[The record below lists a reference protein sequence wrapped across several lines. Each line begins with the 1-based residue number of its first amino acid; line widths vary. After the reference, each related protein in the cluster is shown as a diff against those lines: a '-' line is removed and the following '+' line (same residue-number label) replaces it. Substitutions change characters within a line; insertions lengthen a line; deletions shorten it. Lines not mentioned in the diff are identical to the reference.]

1 METTTTTTTM
11 NIIINTIAAS
21 ANVLYEMLF
30 ISVEMMNDSVV
41 HSDGLFT
48 ISREMT
54 IVL

>member
-1 METTTTTTTM
+1 M
-11 NIIINTIAAS
+11 NIIINTIALVS